1 MYQIS
6 DYDTG
11 EIIAYASRKADAVA
25 LLSAADQKL
34 IVKKMKKS

>member
-6 DYDTG
+6 DPNTG

>member
-1 MYQIS
+1 MYEIS

-11 EIIAYASRKADAVA
+11 EIIAYVSRKADAVA